1 MKRFLSTLLAA
12 FIGALAALAL
22 SSAILI
28 GILGALVSVGQKSDA
43 VSFTGKA
50 FLTIDLSRP
59 ITERGNSDP
68 FSSISFTSFKIA
80 EESIGILDA
89 VNAIESAATDP
100 GIQYIYIN
108 ASNIAM
114 SMTTLEELRGALVKF
129 RECGKPIVAYAD
141 NFSQGAYYIA
151 TVADKIY
158 MNRDGQA
165 MITGIGMN
173 MMFFKDLLDRL
184 GIEMQ
189 LIRHGKFK
197 AAAEQFVSGN
207 ISEANREQNQVMMES
222 VWESWATEICS
233 SRGIDMGRFNYLI
246 NNLRLGNAESMIENN
261 LIDEAV
267 TEQQMTDAL
276 CTLSSVE
283 SEDNLKSISLS
294 KYAKAALKQNYKIK
308 EKVAVIYADG
318 EISMDGTDGLAAKN
332 IVPVIK
338 KVAKDSSV
346 KAVVLRVN
354 SPGGDAMAA
363 ELINLELQNLRK
375 NKPLVIS
382 FGDYAASG
390 GYWISACSDYIF
402 TDKTTLTGSI
412 GVFSLAMNYGRLL
425 GKHLHINSVSL
436 KTHDHSDAF
445 MGVRPLDSAEIEY
458 FQDAVE
464 DIYTKFTALVSN
476 GRSLGIEY
484 VDSIGQGRVW
494 TGSMAKELKL
504 ADSIGG
510 LKEAIAYAAM
520 LSGAT
525 EYRVVEYPSIENSI
539 DKILKMIDGG
549 ESMVSLDPVELME
562 RGYSYLKKGNRV
574 EHLARLPYLY
584 EFAY

>member
-1 MKRFLSTLLAA
+1 MKHFFSTLLAA

-22 SSAILI
+22 SSVIFI
-28 GILGALVSVGQKSDA
+28 GIVSALVSVGQKSDA

-50 FLTIDLSRP
+50 VLALDLSKP

-68 FSSISFTSFKIA
+68 FSSISLTSFKIA
-80 EESIGILDA
+80 EESTGILDA

-108 ASNIAM
+108 ASNLAM
-114 SMTTLEELRGALVKF
+114 SMTTLEELRSALVKF
-129 RECGKPIVAYAD
+129 RDCGKPIVAYAD

-151 TVADKIY
+151 SVADKIY

-173 MMFFKDLLDRL
+173 LMFFKELLDRL

-222 VWESWATEICS
+222 VWKSWATEICG
-233 SRGIDMGRFNYLI
+233 SRGVDMEHFNSLI
-246 NNLRLGNAESMIENN
+246 NNLRLGNAESMLENN

-267 TEQQMTDAL
+267 TEQQMIEAL

-283 SEDNLKSISLS
+283 SEKNLKFISLS
-294 KYAKAALKQNYKIK
+294 KYAKAALKQNYKVK
-308 EKVAVIYADG
+308 EKVAIIYADG
-318 EISMDGTDGLAAKN
+318 EISMDGTDGLVAKN
-332 IVPVIK
+332 ILPVIK
-338 KVAKDSSV
+338 NVAEDSSV

-363 ELINLELQNLRK
+363 ELIKLELQNLRK
-375 NKPLVIS
+375 NKPLVVS

-425 GKHLHINSVSL
+425 DKHLHINSVSL
-436 KTHDHSDAF
+436 KTHNHSDAF
-445 MGVRPLDSAEIEY
+445 MGVRALDSDEIKY

-464 DIYTKFTALVSN
+464 DIYTKFTALVSD
-476 GRSLGIEY
+476 GRALDIEY

-504 ADSIGG
+504 ADSLGG

-525 EYRVVEYPSIENSI
+525 EYRVVEYPFIENSM

-549 ESMVSLDPVELME
+549 EIGVSLDPVKFIEQS
-562 RGYSYLKKGNRV
+562 YSYLKSGNKV